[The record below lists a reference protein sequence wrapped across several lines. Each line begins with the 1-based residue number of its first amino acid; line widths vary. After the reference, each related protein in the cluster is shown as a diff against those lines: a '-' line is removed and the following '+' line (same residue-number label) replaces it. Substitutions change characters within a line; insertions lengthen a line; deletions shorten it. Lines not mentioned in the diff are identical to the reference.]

1 MKKRYIVIIPVVG
14 FAMLILLGIGLSTPY
29 INRDVEAINGLT
41 NFVVLHDGTLYK
53 ARFTL
58 VDNEGY
64 VAASDGKV
72 HAVICGAVYN
82 FPFIADEFQQY
93 KLQLTGQ
100 PIVAYAW
107 TMQDSDIH
115 ADGMCDATITV
126 TLSNG
131 KSFETNTTVF
141 A

>member
-1 MKKRYIVIIPVVG
+1 MKKKYIVIIPVVG
-14 FAMLILLGIGLSTPY
+14 FAVIILLGLGLSAPY

-41 NFVVLHDGTLYK
+41 NFVVLHGGTLYK

-64 VAASDGKV
+64 VAANDGKV
-72 HAVICGAVYN
+72 HAVICGAVYD
-82 FPFIADEFQQY
+82 FPFAADEFQQY
-93 KLQLTGQ
+93 KFQLTGQ
-100 PIVAYAW
+100 PIVAFAW
-107 TMQDSDIH
+107 TMDASDIN
-115 ADGMCDATITV
+115 AGGMCDATITV

-131 KSFETNTTVF
+131 KSFETDTTVF